1 MIFCGRDIKERGS
14 MSSRHCVAVASWASL
29 VVMGVLVVLAGKV
42 MVGLAAFG
50 LEITTPVLGVTE

>member
-29 VVMGVLVVLAGKV
+29 VVMGVLVVIFEPAEI
-42 MVGLAAFG
+42 GLR
-50 LEITTPVLGVTE
+50 